1 MTFNG
6 QDEINTALCVPSRN
20 KLFGCR
26 DESTSC
32 AVSKGPLKRGNNIE
46 YARSPGNYTAL
57 TSVGSAKLTSLTGV
71 CMIKGVGGVS
81 QGFGEAT
88 AVSPSQLI
96 AFEKPFSGGLRPTAA
111 VSPGSSVWGL
121 VGHRNADTVAV
132 IRSVRWR

>member
-1 MTFNG
+1 
-6 QDEINTALCVPSRN
+6 
-20 KLFGCR
+20 
-26 DESTSC
+26 
-32 AVSKGPLKRGNNIE
+32 
-46 YARSPGNYTAL
+46 
-57 TSVGSAKLTSLTGV
+57 
-71 CMIKGVGGVS
+71 MIKGVGGVS

-96 AFEKPFSGGLRPTAA
+96 AFEKPFSGGLRPTGA